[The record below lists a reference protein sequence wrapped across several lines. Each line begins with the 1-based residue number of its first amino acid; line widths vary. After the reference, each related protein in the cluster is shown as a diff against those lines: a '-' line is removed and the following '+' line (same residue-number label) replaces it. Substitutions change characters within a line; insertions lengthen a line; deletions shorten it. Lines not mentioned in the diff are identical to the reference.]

1 MLRRQTS
8 GSVVC
13 ASCGTLVGVNDDKCY
28 SCGRSNPGLWGY
40 AGAIRR
46 LGSDMGFVQIVIVGS
61 SVLFVLM
68 LLLSNGHIGMQGFNI
83 LAPSQKAAFQMG
95 ASGYVP
101 VFVAKRW
108 WTVLSAGWLHGSLL
122 HILLNM
128 LWVRNLGPATAD
140 VFGAG
145 RMVIIYTIAGVAGFF
160 MSSTMGYLLPGVPLL
175 GGADL
180 TLGASASVFG
190 LLGALVAYGKL
201 RGSSAETSQALGY
214 AGALFLFGLVMPGVD
229 NWAHAGGFGGGYLA
243 ARWLDPWKPERIDH
257 LVGALICLAL
267 SALAIV
273 VSLVHFAVKQGQF

>member
-1 MLRRQTS
+1 
-8 GSVVC
+8 
-13 ASCGTLVGVNDDKCY
+13 
-28 SCGRSNPGLWGY
+28 
-40 AGAIRR
+40 
-46 LGSDMGFVQIVIVGS
+46 
-61 SVLFVLM
+61 VLYVLM
-68 LLLSNGHIGMQGFNI
+68 LLMSNGQIGMDGFNI
-83 LAPSQKAAFQMG
+83 LAPSQRAEFQLG

-101 VFVAKRW
+101 VFVANRW
-108 WTVLSAGWLHGSLL
+108 WTFLSAGWLHGSLL
-122 HILLNM
+122 HILFNM
-128 LWVRNLGPATAD
+128 MWVRQLGPATAE

-175 GGADL
+175 GGADM

-214 AGALFLFGLVMPGVD
+214 AVALFLFGLVMRGVD
-229 NWAHAGGFGGGYLA
+229 NWAHAGGFAGGYLA

-257 LVGALICLAL
+257 MVGALICLLL

-273 VSLVHFAVKQGQF
+273 ASVVHFAMKY

>member
-1 MLRRQTS
+1 
-8 GSVVC
+8 
-13 ASCGTLVGVNDDKCY
+13 
-28 SCGRSNPGLWGY
+28 
-40 AGAIRR
+40 
-46 LGSDMGFVQIVIVGS
+46 
-61 SVLFVLM
+61 
-68 LLLSNGHIGMQGFNI
+68 
-83 LAPSQKAAFQMG
+83 
-95 ASGYVP
+95 
-101 VFVAKRW
+101 
-108 WTVLSAGWLHGSLL
+108 
-122 HILLNM
+122 
-128 LWVRNLGPATAD
+128 
-140 VFGAG
+140 
-145 RMVIIYTIAGVAGFF
+145 